1 MQKIRIIIMPGS
13 GINKLNIMNFRSF
26 NEIHGSF
33 KNEPKLIANVNL
45 L

>member
-1 MQKIRIIIMPGS
+1 MPGS

-33 KNEPKLIANVNL
+33 KNEINTNVL